1 MPQALLPMIP
11 PDATPISTTL
21 SVVRQEKEW
30 TYFYGVQPVFRH
42 AENDRRSFRMFTAQ
56 LCCQGVCTQAEII
69 RGFGVSKNSVLRSV
83 AKYRREGIDGFYRRR
98 NTRGGTVG
106 TVMTAEVT
114 AQAQE
119 LLDLGRS
126 CVEVAE
132 ELSIRP
138 DTLRKAIGRGA
149 VKKKEPRSH

>member
-11 PDATPISTTL
+11 PDATPISETV

-30 TYFYGVQPVFRH
+30 TYFCGVQPVFRH

-98 NTRGGTVG
+98 KARGA
-106 TVMTAEVT
+106 TVMTAAVT

-119 LLDLGRS
+119 LLNLGRT
-126 CVEVAE
+126 CREVAE
-132 ELSIRP
+132 ELGIQA
-138 DTLRKAIGRGA
+138 DTLRKAIDRGA
-149 VKKKEPRSH
+149 VKKKEPRSR